1 MYTLHVVGEKLTK
14 RDYVRESEVSPE
26 NGLAI
31 VNVLLDQTYTMR
43 SIQRDHYSDDKVIC
57 ID

>member
-1 MYTLHVVGEKLTK
+1 MYMLHVVGEKLTK
-14 RDYVRESEVSPE
+14 RDYVRKSEVSPE

-43 SIQRDHYSDDKVIC
+43 SIQRDHSDDKVIC

>member
-1 MYTLHVVGEKLTK
+1 MYILHVVGEKLTK
-14 RDYVRESEVSPE
+14 RDYVHKSEVSPE

-43 SIQRDHYSDDKVIC
+43 SIQRDHSDDKVIC